1 MEAALLVPLLG
12 LATTLGWGA
21 TTYCQKHTSGPQYDQ
36 TLLVGLQYVGLA
48 LVGLAAAF
56 VFSAAFSAPAFA
68 WGLVAG
74 ALCVPTMLL
83 YRHALR
89 GPTAPTVTLARV
101 VVTVLSILVGLTL
114 LGESLSPRGVKVLAG
129 ALLVI
134 LVLGTWRQ
142 ALRRDRAVLL
152 ILAASV
158 FNVAVYYFLTLAT
171 RHDPFWAIVGTGV
184 APVALTLHRFRPSAM
199 PDHAPSG
206 LLTGLLDGAGTV
218 AFTVGVS
225 MAGFTEM
232 YPYSVFSTVVPIA
245 LAAMILREKVS
256 VRELAALAIA
266 VVAFLA

>member
-1 MEAALLVPLLG
+1 MDAALLVPLLG

-21 TTYCQKHTSGPQYDQ
+21 TTYCQKHTSRPEYDQ

-48 LVGLAAAF
+48 LVGLVAVLVARAPL
-56 VFSAAFSAPAFA
+56 SAPALA

-101 VVTVLSILVGLTL
+101 IVTVLSVLVGLTL
-114 LGESLSPRGVKVLAG
+114 LGESLSMRGVKVLAG
-129 ALLVI
+129 ALVVI

-142 ALRRDRAVLL
+142 ALRRDRTVLL
-152 ILAASV
+152 VLAASV

-184 APVALTLHRFRPSAM
+184 APVVLTLHRFRPSAL
-199 PDHAPSG
+199 PKHAPSG
-206 LLTGLLDGAGTV
+206 LFTGLLDGAGTV
-218 AFTVGVS
+218 AFTVGVA

-232 YPYSVFSTVVPIA
+232 YPYSVFATVVPIA
-245 LAAMILREKVS
+245 LAALVLRERVT
-256 VRELAALAIA
+256 VREWAALGVA